1 MRGPAA
7 SRSLSWSF
15 SSAEALHMRDHW
27 VNALLVFMTPQCNK
41 PDYTLKVFLQRMAG
55 VIIHI
60 QMLCINFQLQSSL
73 RLLLHIY

>member
-1 MRGPAA
+1 
-7 SRSLSWSF
+7 
-15 SSAEALHMRDHW
+15 MRDHW

-60 QMLCINFQLQSSL
+60 QMLCITVTVHLTAFTAH
-73 RLLLHIY
+73 LLI